1 MDNTK
6 NEILTRKQVMKMLD
20 ISASTLWRWTE
31 SGYIKKLKIGNRV
44 YYSYTDVIKSL
55 NNNQPSLEKEN
66 ILGVNSPL

>member
-31 SGYIKKLKIGNRV
+31 SGYIKKSKIGNRA